1 MKQPLYVLAVNKK
14 MKTHKN
20 AHNLLVISI
29 IAMIA
34 VLLSCKQNDTK
45 KIDRITKVD
54 TSASQFAK
62 NLKVDYTENG
72 KLVYTMSSP
81 EMKKY
86 VSPVQKTQFPKGF
99 YVIFYDSLQNKKGYA
114 RANYALSHDDTKIL
128 ELYGNVIIDNK
139 IAKRRIETEK
149 MFWDR
154 TAKTIY
160 GDRAVR
166 VITPEKV
173 VKAGGFKSTEDMSK
187 YEIIHPTGTFYIKEY

>member
-1 MKQPLYVLAVNKK
+1 
-14 MKTHKN
+14 MKTLLN
-20 AHNLLVISI
+20 AHNILVVTI

-34 VLLSCKQNDTK
+34 VLLSCKENDTK
-45 KIDRITKVD
+45 KIEQITKVD
-54 TSASQFAK
+54 TSAVQTAK

-72 KLVYTMSSP
+72 KLVYTMTSP

-86 VSPVQKTQFPKGF
+86 IIPMPKTSFPKGF
-99 YVIFYDSLQNKKGYA
+99 DVIFYDSLQHKKGSA
-114 RANYALSHDDTKIL
+114 RANYAISHDDTEIL
-128 ELYGNVIIDNK
+128 ELYGNVIIVNN

-154 TAKTIY
+154 RLKTIY

-173 VKAGGFKSTEDMSK
+173 VKAGGFKATEDMSK
-187 YEIIHPTGTFYIKEY
+187 YEIIHPTGTFFVREF